1 MSSIL
6 SAAPFHSEEA
16 AYAYVEAKL
25 WPNGPV
31 CFHCGGTERIS
42 KMGGKSTRPGLYKC
56 YACRK
61 PFTVKMGTVLESS
74 HVSMRMW
81 LQAIY
86 LLCSSKKGISTR
98 QLQRTFGCGLK
109 TAWFLGHRVREAMKA
124 LGFEPMGGA
133 GATVEMDETYFGNN
147 EVITKRTIRG
157 KPSLSSKRSIV
168 ALVERGGQ
176 ARTFHVDHATRAT
189 VEKIAQE
196 NVARET
202 EIHTDESKLYGKFEN
217 LFAEHH
223 TVVHS
228 REEYVRYEVSRTV
241 HTNSAEGYFSVFKR
255 GMKGVYQHC
264 SEAHLH
270 RYLAEFDF
278 RYNNRIRLGV
288 DDVERTNRAIKG
300 LKGKRLTYQTTREAG
315 AEG

>member
-16 AYAYVEAKL
+16 AYAFVESKL

-74 HVSMRMW
+74 HVPMRMW

-98 QLQRTFGCGLK
+98 QLQRTFRCGLK
-109 TAWFLGHRVREAMKA
+109 TAWFLSHRVREAMTT
-124 LGFEPMGGA
+124 LGVEPMGGA
-133 GATVEMDETYFGNN
+133 GEVVEVDETYYGDK
-147 EVITKRTIRG
+147 EVVTKRTKRG
-157 KPSLSSKRSIV
+157 KAAHSSKRSVV
-168 ALVERGGQ
+168 ALVQRGGT
-176 ARTFHVDHATRAT
+176 ARTFHVERADQAT
-189 VEKIAQE
+189 VNRIMRENIAP
-196 NVARET
+196 ET
-202 EIHTDESKLYGKFEN
+202 EIHTDESRLYTPVKDQ
-217 LFAEHH
+217 FAGHH
-223 TVVHS
+223 TVIHS
-228 REEYVRYEVSRTV
+228 HEEYVRYEKERTV

-255 GMKGVYQHC
+255 GMKGIYQHC
-264 SEAHLH
+264 SERHLH
-270 RYLAEFDF
+270 LYVSEFDF
-278 RYNNRIRLGV
+278 RYNNRIRLGC
-288 DDVERTNRAIKG
+288 DDVERTERAIRG
-300 LKGKRLTYQTTREAG
+300 LKGKRLTYQTTG
-315 AEG
+315 K